1 MSCLGNLIWLLFG
14 GFIAGLGYIVGGF
27 LVCLTIVGIPFGVQ
41 AIKLG
46 TATMFPFGRTLTI
59 SEEASQPANVTL
71 NLLWAIFFGWEIA
84 VAHLT
89 SALLLA
95 ITIVGLPFARQ
106 HMKLLPLSLA
116 PFGRELT

>member
-1 MSCLGNLIWLLFG
+1 MSCLGNLIWLVFG
-14 GFIAGLGYIVGGF
+14 GFMAGIGYILGG
-27 LVCLTIVGIPFGVQ
+27 LVVCLTVVGAPFGVQ

-46 TATMFPFGRTLTI
+46 TVTMFPFGRQLIVT
-59 SEEASQPANVTL
+59 EEASQPLYVTL
-71 NLLWAIFFGWEIA
+71 NILWAIFFGWEIA

-95 ITIVGLPFARQ
+95 ITIIGLPFAHQ